1 MAVPALKIVHAEEP
15 ESAFARDV
23 REGLSRQRKQIPP
36 KYFYDEEGCKL
47 FERITEQPEYY
58 PTRCE
63 MEALASHA
71 GEITA
76 LFPKGAALVEF
87 GTCTTTKA
95 RILLK
100 AAPQLG
106 AYVPIDIAADQ
117 LRSES
122 LAVRHDFPSL
132 DIVPVVADFAR
143 DFVLPESV
151 RARPCVGFFP
161 GSTIGNFERHDA
173 TAFLQRAAKL
183 LGPEALLIVGVD
195 LVKDSRILNA
205 AYNDA
210 AGVTEAFNVNLLK
223 RIGREL
229 GGDFNPGCFEH
240 HAFFN
245 RELSRIEMHLAAI
258 KKHKVRI
265 GGEVIDFRAG
275 DTIHTENSYKYSI
288 EMFGA
293 LARGAGW
300 KPLKVWTDKANYFS
314 VHALTPQADTL
325 SRNV

>member
-1 MAVPALKIVHAEEP
+1 MANPALKLVQP
-15 ESAFARDV
+15 KDDSPFAHDAI
-23 REGLSRQRKQIPP
+23 EGLTKQRKHLPP
-36 KYFYDEEGCKL
+36 KYFYDEAGSKL

-63 MEALASHA
+63 L
-71 GEITA
+71 EILESQA
-76 LFPKGAALVEF
+76 AEIVKLFPIGAALVEF
-87 GTCTTTKA
+87 GTGSSTKA

-100 AAPQLG
+100 AASRLS
-106 AYVPIDIAADQ
+106 AYVPIDISEAHLRAEAARVQ
-117 LRSES
+117 R
-122 LAVRHDFPSL
+122 DFPDL
-132 DIVPVVADFAR
+132 EVVPVVADFAQP
-143 DFVLPESV
+143 FELPKQI
-151 RARPCVGFFP
+151 RAKPCVGFFP
-161 GSTIGNFERHDA
+161 GSTIGNFEPHEA
-173 TAFLQRAAKL
+173 CAFLQRAGKI
-183 LGPEALLIVGVD
+183 LGPGSILLVGVD
-195 LVKDSRILNA
+195 LTKDQRVLNA
-205 AYNDA
+205 AYNDK
-210 AGVTEAFNVNLLK
+210 AGVTKAFNLNLLT
-223 RIGREL
+223 RMNREL
-229 GGDFNPGCFEH
+229 GANFKVPCFEH